1 MMSKMQNE
9 KRMISP
15 LLYYLLTAALTSLVF
30 VVVGTT
36 VFILLSPVLKL
47 DALLIGVIIFILVQ
61 KSLIVGYVTYSF
73 HKQGKFDKV
82 SGTRVI
88 GFYFGRL
95 FGLFIGAFIGSKIA
109 GGIGALI
116 GALAFY
122 FVGRWVGFK
131 VGFVIGRLLDKNL
144 PVADISEKVVA
155 PSSSSKRSFV
165 IAYAAIFPL
174 LMVLLGLF
182 FTFNDIQFPSSAPYT
197 LLTARII
204 VIVLSLVSLVAP
216 WLMQSRMSQSQ
227 IPNSVFNLFWLGL
240 ALSVAPVIYG
250 FFLFTLGASII
261 ELGVFAFAS
270 SVAVII
276 WSRKTNVEN
285 PKAG

>member
-1 MMSKMQNE
+1 MQNE

-15 LLYYLLTAALTSLVF
+15 LLYYLLTAGLTSLVF
-30 VVVGTT
+30 VALGTT
-36 VFILLSPVLKL
+36 VFMLFSPVLKL
-47 DALLIGVIIFILVQ
+47 DTILIGAIIFVLVQ

-73 HKQGKFDKV
+73 HKEGRFDKV

-95 FGLFIGAFIGSKIA
+95 FGLLIGAFIGSKIA
-109 GGIGALI
+109 GGIGTLI

-144 PVADISEKVVA
+144 PVADISENVVA
-155 PSSSSKRSFV
+155 QSSLSKRSFV

-182 FTFNDIQFPSSAPYT
+182 FKFNRIQFPSSSPNT

-204 VIVLSLVSLVAP
+204 VVVLSLVSLVAP
-216 WLMQSRMSQSQ
+216 WFIQSRMSQKQ
-227 IPNSVFNLFWLGL
+227 IPNSMFNLFWLGL
-240 ALSVAPVIYG
+240 ALSVAPTIYG
-250 FFLFTLGASII
+250 FLLFILGASIL

-270 SVAVII
+270 SLAAII
-276 WSRKTNVEN
+276 WSRKTNIEN
-285 PKAG
+285 QKAG